1 MQDLKKKIV
10 PVLRKYGVI
19 KASFFGSIARGEIR
33 KTSDVDILVTLK
45 EKSDLLDFIGLKQ
58 ELEEKI
64 GRKVDL
70 VEFSAIKPKLRDSIL
85 RDQSTIYNT

>member
-19 KASFFGSIARGEIR
+19 KASFFGSIARGEVK
-33 KTSDVDILVTLK
+33 KTSDIDILVALK
-45 EKSDLLDFIGLKQ
+45 EKSDLFDFIGLKQ

-70 VEFSAIKPKLRDSIL
+70 VEISAIKPKLRDSIL
-85 RDQSTIYNT
+85 RDQSIIYNA